1 MIAFDLRCAAG
12 AHVFEAW
19 FASSDSFA
27 EQQQRGLLIC
37 PLCADTNITK
47 AVMAPNIPAKSN
59 QRATPAVDSPGGRD
73 AMLAALAQAQAK
85 ALKSSTWVGQ
95 DFDRQ
100 ARAIDAGEAPP
111 AQIHGQTT
119 PEQARALLDDGI
131 AVLPLLVPVVPPEQ
145 QN

>member
-12 AHVFEAW
+12 GHVFEAW
-19 FASSDSFA
+19 FASSESFA
-27 EQQQRGLLIC
+27 DQQRRGLLIC
-37 PLCADTNITK
+37 PLCSDTQISK

-59 QRATPAVDSPGGRD
+59 QRNAPTTDSSAARAAV
-73 AMLAALAQAQAK
+73 LAALAEAQAK
-85 ALKSSTWVGQ
+85 ALKSSTWVGD
-95 DFDRQ
+95 DFDRK

-111 AQIHGQTT
+111 AQIHGQAT
-119 PEQARALLDDGI
+119 PKQARALLEDGI